1 MSKKSPQSTAKNKT
15 ESPTTAVA
23 GTAEQGER
31 ASGPTGKHK
40 YIQLP
45 TPPNDSFADGAHGII
60 LGRNVLKL
68 DLYRVVG
75 FDSENKEEIRAIS
88 HRLVLPTTAVPEL
101 INLLQSIV
109 RAVQQT
115 SQRKAKDQPDSTE
128 SQPSDAS

>member
-1 MSKKSPQSTAKNKT
+1 MSKEFPQSTPQKNP
-15 ESPTTAVA
+15 ESSTTAVA
-23 GTAEQGER
+23 GTAKQGER
-31 ASGPTGKHK
+31 ASGPKGKFK

-75 FDSENKEEIRAIS
+75 FDGEKKEEIRSIS

-101 INLLQSIV
+101 INLLQGIV

-115 SQRKAKDQPDSTE
+115 SQQKAEDQPDSTE
-128 SQPSDAS
+128 S